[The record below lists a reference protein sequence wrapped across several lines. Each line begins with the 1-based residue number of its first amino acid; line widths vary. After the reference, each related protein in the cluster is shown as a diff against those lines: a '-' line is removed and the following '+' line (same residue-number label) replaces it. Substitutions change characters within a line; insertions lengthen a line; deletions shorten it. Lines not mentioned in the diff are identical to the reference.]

1 VGGCAVGRGLVRGAL
16 SGEVKEAR
24 LRSGGNESTER
35 GIRFAQVLF
44 SRLQTSSTSQK
55 KLYACPIP
63 AHRGRHRHRSP
74 H

>member
-35 GIRFAQVLF
+35 GKPEFV
-44 SRLQTSSTSQK
+44 
-55 KLYACPIP
+55 
-63 AHRGRHRHRSP
+63 SP
-74 H
+74 KSVR

>member
-44 SRLQTSSTSQK
+44 SRLQTSSTSQIIIR
-55 KLYACPIP
+55 CPIP